1 MRGSQRRTSIMERI
15 RSDGSVAVGDLA
27 RELAVSP
34 ATIHRDLRILAEEGL
49 VERVHGGARLPRAEP
64 GARSA
69 WSSRRRRNA
78 DAKEQIARAALEWIE
93 EGSTVFVDA
102 STTCAALAKSLAAG
116 SVGSLTLV
124 TNSPVVAAEFD
135 HDGVHLIVTPGEV
148 DQNLRLI
155 GGRWTVEFLAS
166 LNFSTSFISAIG
178 ITPERGLSTAQR
190 NIADVLT
197 AVRRASDQTVALID
211 SSKYGTQSL
220 LPIARVDELDAV
232 IVDAGLAERDREAL
246 RAAGA
251 ALEIA
256 GEPAAVSGAP
266 SGSPSPARPRNLKVK
281 RR

>member
-1 MRGSQRRTSIMERI
+1 MRGSQRRTSIMDRI
-15 RSDGSVAVGDLA
+15 RRDGSVAVGDLA

-34 ATIHRDLRILAEEGL
+34 ATIHRDLRDLATDGL
-49 VERVHGGARLPRAEP
+49 VERVHGGARLQAEP
-64 GARSA
+64 GTRSA
-69 WSSRRRRNA
+69 WASRRRRNA
-78 DAKEQIARAALEWIE
+78 DAKEQIARAALQWIE

-102 STTCAALAKSLAAG
+102 STTCAALATSLAAS

-197 AVRRASDQTVALID
+197 AVRRASDRTVALID

-220 LPIARVDELDAV
+220 LPIARADELDAV
-232 IVDAGLAERDREAL
+232 IVDGGLAEREREAL

-256 GEPAAVSGAP
+256 GEPAGVSDVP
-266 SGSPSPARPRNLKVK
+266 SGSPSPARPRPAASS
-281 RR
+281 R